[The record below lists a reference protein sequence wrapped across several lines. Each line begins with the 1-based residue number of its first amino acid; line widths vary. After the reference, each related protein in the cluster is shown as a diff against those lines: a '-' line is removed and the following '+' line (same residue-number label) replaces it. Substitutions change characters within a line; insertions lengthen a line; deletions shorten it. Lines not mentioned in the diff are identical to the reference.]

1 MSDQLPLEALSKTK
15 RLNILT
21 PKEID
26 DLYLIPLLTE
36 DERVGLFELTSGDR
50 VILTSKI
57 SIAAKVDAI
66 IRLGYFKQK
75 PMFFQF
81 KLSEVPDDVNHIM
94 ERYFDSITLEKSSL
108 GREAKLRNQ
117 QWVLSITGY
126 TLYSQ
131 THHAPLLLTKAEAL
145 CRLSVNPVFIL
156 RELLME
162 VAKNKITRP
171 GYSTFQKIISSAL
184 MLEQKRINL
193 IFKKHLSEQEKTQLF
208 NLIDREEHFYAI
220 TLLKNQPKNFKPTA
234 VRQEIEYY
242 EQYQLLYQI
251 AKRLL
256 PILEISKNGV
266 TYYASLVEHYT
277 PQSLNRINSNQTC
290 LWLLCFIYH
299 RCQRMLD
306 NLATMFIYTA
316 NQYEVEVKNQAEAL
330 LLIYTLSPDEQKK
343 TLAQLIRV
351 YTDKTVNENQSFKNV
366 KDFVYSTILPPE
378 RIDQVADEL
387 DNQKEQKMIQT
398 EFTWQAVDEF
408 ADTYRPLLRALLKI
422 LELDGPQH
430 KSVQKAY
437 DFLQDALK
445 QGQSL
450 QKIPFDNFPIQFI
463 NSKISH
469 FIYNK
474 DEKTI
479 NTDRYEYEC
488 YQQIASYLNGRS
500 LYLSDSIN
508 YQSLTDELL
517 PKWEDHKITILKK
530 INKPL
535 LNQSLTEFIE
545 KNAKPLDE
553 KIIAVNEAIVNGE
566 NSYVK
571 LKQTK
576 EGTIWTLPYT
586 KKILELNN
594 PFYKKLPQVSII
606 RILQFVNE
614 KTRFMQEFTHI
625 KPYYSKSKLDEIA
638 IYACL
643 IANGTNLGIFKMAN
657 LCDLNYTSLQTT
669 EKNYLRLATIRAAN
683 DVVSNAIAKL
693 PIFRHWDLCP
703 NLLHASLDGQKFVTE
718 WDNIVARYSQKY
730 FGFDKGVVAY
740 SLIANHVPI
749 NTMIIGANEHESRF
763 FFDLIYNNTSE
774 IQPDIFST
782 DTEGS
787 NQLNFLLLH
796 LIERLYA
803 PRYRSLGNKSDSI
816 ICFSDPSRFK
826 NYLIKPD
833 KKLNEKLILSEED
846 NIQHILASL
855 LMGETKQSNII
866 TKLSSQQ
873 YASRTKRALWEMN
886 AVLMT
891 DHILNYIGDVSFR
904 QAIQGSLGRG
914 EAYHQLRRHI
924 ERVNGR
930 HFRGT
935 NETQIAV
942 WNESARLLANC
953 VLYYNATMLNQWME
967 QCDARGEKEKSHY
980 IKHLSPVAWTHV
992 NFQGRYEFLS
1002 SHEEIDI
1009 DGWLDKI
1016 LVSESDF
1023 KNKK

>member
-643 IANGTNLGIFKMAN
+643 IANGANLGIFKMAN

-730 FGFDKGVVAY
+730 FGFDKGVR
-740 SLIANHVPI
+740 AN
-749 NTMIIGANEHESRF
+749 A
-763 FFDLIYNNTSE
+763 
-774 IQPDIFST
+774 
-782 DTEGS
+782 
-787 NQLNFLLLH
+787 
-796 LIERLYA
+796 
-803 PRYRSLGNKSDSI
+803 
-816 ICFSDPSRFK
+816 
-826 NYLIKPD
+826 
-833 KKLNEKLILSEED
+833 
-846 NIQHILASL
+846 
-855 LMGETKQSNII
+855 
-866 TKLSSQQ
+866 
-873 YASRTKRALWEMN
+873 
-886 AVLMT
+886 
-891 DHILNYIGDVSFR
+891 
-904 QAIQGSLGRG
+904 
-914 EAYHQLRRHI
+914 
-924 ERVNGR
+924 
-930 HFRGT
+930 
-935 NETQIAV
+935 
-942 WNESARLLANC
+942 
-953 VLYYNATMLNQWME
+953 
-967 QCDARGEKEKSHY
+967 
-980 IKHLSPVAWTHV
+980 
-992 NFQGRYEFLS
+992 
-1002 SHEEIDI
+1002 
-1009 DGWLDKI
+1009 
-1016 LVSESDF
+1016 
-1023 KNKK
+1023 